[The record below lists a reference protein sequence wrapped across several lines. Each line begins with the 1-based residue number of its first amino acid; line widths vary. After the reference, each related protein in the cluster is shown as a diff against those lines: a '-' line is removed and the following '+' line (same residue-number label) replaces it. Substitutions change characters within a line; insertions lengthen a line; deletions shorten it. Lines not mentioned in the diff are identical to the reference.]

1 MALRNPDETFVEPSQ
16 FGSACTGKLHPMALK
31 GIELF
36 NNRHYWEAHEALE
49 QAWLDETGPVRH
61 LYKGILQA
69 GVTYLQVE
77 RRNFVG
83 MAKMYE
89 RCRKWL
95 APWPDYC
102 RQINIEQLRT
112 DVAAIVEAAGI
123 LGPER
128 LDEIDPALFKAIVWT
143 KD

>member
-16 FGSACTGKLHPMALK
+16 FGSACTGKLHPAALR

-36 NNRHYWEAHEALE
+36 NNRQYWEAHEALE
-49 QAWLDETGPVRH
+49 QAWLEETGPVRH

-69 GVTYLQVE
+69 GVTYLQIE
-77 RRNFVG
+77 HRNFVG

-95 APWPDYC
+95 APWPDQC
-102 RQINIEQLRT
+102 RQIDVKQLRI
-112 DVAAIVEAAGI
+112 DVAIMVEAAGN
-123 LGPER
+123 LGPDR
-128 LDEIDPALFKAIVWT
+128 LDEIDQALFKAIIWS